1 MKQIELARELGVS
14 KAYISMVMRGKKKP
28 SKQITTQLKRMGIV
42 VNSLVNFEAK
52 SNPKSCSSA
61 NSDTPPM
68 GNHLIQ

>member
-52 SNPKSCSSA
+52 NQILSHARLPIPTLPREEA
-61 NSDTPPM
+61 T
-68 GNHLIQ
+68 